1 MLSKFGKSRRFKD
14 SGDLL
19 RNCEPWE
26 NHLKEEA
33 YSEINKAL
41 RKKKGIPSPKQKLT
55 THNISE
61 RFIFFGQGV
70 TDQKI
75 K

>member
-1 MLSKFGKSRRFKD
+1 LEKFGKSRRFKD

-26 NHLKEEA
+26 NNLKNNLKEEA

-41 RKKKGIPSPKQKLT
+41 RKTSSKQKLT
-55 THNISE
+55 T
-61 RFIFFGQGV
+61 
-70 TDQKI
+70 
-75 K
+75 